1 MDISKIKEW
10 QIAGF
15 FFASVVGTLLHFV
28 YEWTDFNLLSGF
40 FSAVNE
46 STWEHVKLLL
56 VPVILFTIIEYF
68 AYGRYSPCF
77 LPVKLISAV
86 LGALVIIAGYY
97 TYTGAL
103 GVNIETVNIILFFAG
118 AFAVYRYSYVKLTN
132 GDGCSRFASFLAAL
146 ALIALIAA
154 IPLLTLNP
162 PKVPLFRDPLSG
174 LYGIYR

>member
-1 MDISKIKEW
+1 MYNKIIKEW

-15 FFASVVGTLLHFV
+15 FFTSVVGPLLHFV
-28 YEWTDFNLLSGF
+28 YEWSGYNLQVGLFSG
-40 FSAVNE
+40 VNE

-68 AYGRYSPCF
+68 AYGRYLQCF

-86 LGALVIIAGYY
+86 LGALVIITGYY

-103 GVNIETVNIILFFAG
+103 GVNIDAVNIILFFVAT
-118 AFAVYRYSYVKLTN
+118 FIVYRYSYQKLTSGN
-132 GDGCSRFASFLAAL
+132 GCPRFASFLAMLAFV
-146 ALIALIAA
+146 ALIVA

-162 PKVPLFRDPLSG
+162 PKVPLFRDPLNG
-174 LYGIYR
+174 LYGVYR

>member
-1 MDISKIKEW
+1 MDIRKIKEW

-15 FFASVVGTLLHFV
+15 FFVSVVGTLLHFV
-28 YEWTDFNLLSGF
+28 YEWTGYNLQSGF
-40 FSAVNE
+40 FSSVNE

-56 VPVILFTIIEYF
+56 VPVILFTVIEYF
-68 AYGRYSPCF
+68 AYGRHSPCF

-86 LGALVIIAGYY
+86 LGAIVIIAGYY

-103 GVNIETVNIILFFAG
+103 GVNIDAVNIILFFIG
-118 AFAVYRYSYVKLTN
+118 VFAVYRYCYVKLTS

-146 ALIALIAA
+146 AFLALIAA

-162 PKVPLFRDPLSG
+162 PKLPLFRDPLNG